1 MWANELRLEA
11 RVQKGKWLQEH
22 RKKTW
27 AGHSLPGL
35 ESQAP
40 LHSSADSAAA
50 LLSGEDALLCR
61 HRREPCFSP
70 TCWQFSEMQG
80 TPGQKQAS

>member
-1 MWANELRLEA
+1 MWANELQLEA
-11 RVQKGKWLQEH
+11 RVQKGKMASRAQKKRRGRVIPCLGLRARLPSTALQI
-22 RKKTW
+22 
-27 AGHSLPGL
+27 LQQL
-35 ESQAP
+35 F
-40 LHSSADSAAA
+40 
-50 LLSGEDALLCR
+50 SGEDALLCR